1 MSDDGWLRLDQP
13 ATYEIRVQGWVS
25 EQWQPWVN
33 GMALSTEGGDGQ
45 PESTRLS
52 GVVRDQ
58 AALLGL
64 LQSLYTLGFVLLEV
78 RLIEPEPG
86 SDPPDRTGSL
96 PMRSAD
102 PQLTRR
108 EEKE

>member
-33 GMALSTEGGDGQ
+33 GMALSREGGDGES
-45 PESTRLS
+45 ESTRLS

-64 LQSLYTLGFVLLEV
+64 LQSLYTLGFVLLEI
-78 RLIEPEPG
+78 RLIEPKQISPHAPPRSSAST
-86 SDPPDRTGSL
+86 SDRGES
-96 PMRSAD
+96 
-102 PQLTRR
+102 Q
-108 EEKE
+108 